1 MNKQFVKDPVCG
13 MEVNPDESK
22 FKFPFEGETYY
33 FCSSDCRKKFLL
45 SPRQYVQNS
54 EQEEIDPVCH
64 MKVLPSRAAGKV
76 EYHSKTYYFCSDHCV
91 HKFQEDPEKYLAK
104 DYDPTTIH
112 EHVEGATYTCP
123 MHPEVK
129 EDHPGACP
137 DCGMALEPESIPTVK
152 IQYTCP
158 MHPEAVQDHPGSCPK
173 CGMALEPMQVVQEED
188 DSELRYMSR
197 HFWASLV
204 MSLPVLVVAMWE
216 MIPGNILSKT
226 FSGFSLGLFQ
236 FFLAT
241 PVVWWGGWEFF
252 KRGWASIKNKSPNMF
267 TLISIG
273 TAAAWV
279 YSTAALFFPE
289 IFPDGFRKEDGTIPV
304 YFEAAAVIITLV
316 LMGQVLE
323 LRARKK
329 TSEAIKSLMSL
340 APDTAIVIQ
349 EDGSEKE
356 IPTLFVKPGDKVR
369 VKPGAKIP
377 VDGEVI
383 EGKSVVDESMLTG
396 EPIPVEKKVGDKVS
410 AGTLNQTGA
419 FILKA
424 LRTGSDTMLA
434 KIIDLVS
441 KAARSR
447 APMQKLAD
455 TVSLY
460 FVPAVVLSAI
470 ITFIVWAIFGPQPAY
485 AYAIVNA
492 VAVLIIAC
500 PCALGLATPMS
511 IMVGT
516 GIGAKH
522 GILIQDAEAL
532 ETMSKVTDL
541 VTDKTGTLT
550 IGKPALTALIL
561 LQEGISRRE
570 VLAIAAGIELHSEHP
585 LAEAILEAAK
595 KEQVSPLETSDF
607 HSVTGKGA
615 QATFNGVLYSIG
627 NEKLADVIG
636 ADISRFLQKADDLRK
651 EGASVMFLYKAETP
665 IAIFSMSDPIKEDSF
680 AAIKALQKEGV
691 EVHMLTG
698 DNEVTAKAV
707 AEKLGIQHVKAG
719 VLPQDKHD
727 YILSLKKQGKI
738 VAMAGDGINDAPAL
752 AIADVGIAMGN
763 GTDIAMESAGITL
776 VKGSLMG
783 IARAR
788 KLSEKVMRNII
799 ENLWFAFG
807 YNALGV
813 PIAAGVLYPF
823 FGILLSPI
831 IAAAAMSFSSVSVIS
846 NSLRLR
852 RVKL

>member
-1 MNKQFVKDPVCG
+1 MIKKDPVCG
-13 MEVNPDESK
+13 MDVDSEITK

-33 FCSSDCRKKFLL
+33 FCSADCRKKFLL
-45 SPRQYVQNS
+45 SPREYTGKS
-54 EQEEIDPVCH
+54 GEQEELDPVCH
-64 MKVLPSRAAGKV
+64 MKVLPSRAAGEM
-76 EYHSKTYYFCSDHCV
+76 EYKGKKYYFCSEHCV
-91 HKFQEDPEKYLAK
+91 REFEKNPEKFLSD
-104 DYDPTTIH
+104 DYDPFMPA
-112 EHVEGATYTCP
+112 ESVPEGTTYTCP
-123 MHPEVK
+123 MHPEVQQ
-129 EDHPGACP
+129 DSPGPCP

-158 MHPEAVQDHPGSCPK
+158 MHPEVIQDEPGACPK
-173 CGMALEPMQVVQEED
+173 CGMALEPMQVMPEED
-188 DSELRYMSR
+188 NTELRYMTR
-197 HFWASLV
+197 HFWASLGL
-204 MSLPVLVVAMWE
+204 SIPVLVAAMWE
-216 MIPGNILSKT
+216 MIPGNWLSKT

-236 FFLAT
+236 FLLAT

-252 KRGWASIKNKSPNMF
+252 KRGVASIKNLSPNMF

-273 TAAAWV
+273 TGAAWF
-279 YSTAALFFPE
+279 YSAVALFFPH
-289 IFPDGFRKEDGTIPV
+289 IFPAGFQKEDGTIPV

-340 APDTAIVIQ
+340 APDTAIVLQ
-349 EDGSEKE
+349 DDGSEKE
-356 IPTLFVKPGDKVR
+356 IPTLLVKPGDKVR

-377 VDGEVI
+377 VDGEVV
-383 EGKSVVDESMLTG
+383 EGGSVVDESMLTG
-396 EPIPVEKKVGDKVS
+396 EPVPVEKKVGDKVS

-419 FILKA
+419 FVLQA
-424 LRTGSDTMLA
+424 TRTGSNTMLA
-434 KIIDLVS
+434 KIIDLVA
-441 KAARSR
+441 KASRSR

-470 ITFIVWAIFGPQPAY
+470 ITFIVWSIYGPQPAY
-485 AYAIVNA
+485 AYALVNA

-532 ETMSKVTDL
+532 EAMSKVTDL

-550 IGKPALTALIL
+550 IGKPALTEMIL
-561 LQEGISRRE
+561 ADPNDNRDTLLS
-570 VLAIAAGIELHSEHP
+570 IAAGIEKHSEHP
-585 LAEAILEAAK
+585 LAEAVMQAASEVNITSAEA
-595 KEQVSPLETSDF
+595 KEFKSI
-607 HSVTGKGA
+607 TGKGA
-615 QATFNGVLYSIG
+615 QAKFDGETWSIG
-627 NEKLADVIG
+627 NEKLAEDLQ
-636 ADISRFLQKADDLRK
+636 ADIGPFAEKVQELRAQ
-651 EGASVMFLYKAETP
+651 GASVMYLFRAKAVK
-665 IAIFSMSDPIKEDSF
+665 AILSMSDPIKEDSLE
-680 AAIKALQKEGV
+680 AIRALQEEGV
-691 EVHMLTG
+691 EIHMLTG
-698 DNEVTAKAV
+698 DNEVTARAV
-707 AEKLGIQHVKAG
+707 AQKMGIKHVRAG
-719 VLPQDKHD
+719 VMPQDKHD
-727 YILSLKKQGKI
+727 YILSLKKTGKI

-752 AIADVGIAMGN
+752 AAADVGIAMGN

-846 NSLRLR
+846 NSLRLK